1 MVTLKH
7 DSHEHEL
14 NLIEVDAYMVGKGKC
29 GVCEMQINE
38 ASSIYKCLTEDCP
51 NNSLSLFFFLHKSCA
66 ELPKQITHPHHP
78 QHSLVL
84 GREYNQEIVKLTRGS
99 LPHLTACKLCSHV
112 KPASTSR
119 STSIARC
126 YTQNP
131 LLTASTRTQSLCYIL
146 QYITRALNTARS
158 ASFKSIQK
166 LGCIGVATATN
177 VSILIAFGHG
187 II

>member
-99 LPHLTACKLCSHV
+99 LPHLTACKLCSRQIDEQMWNYFC
-112 KPASTSR
+112 KACS
-119 STSIARC
+119 
-126 YTQNP
+126 YEF
-131 LLTASTRTQSLCYIL
+131 LLPTNAYLHFSQFNVTKEA
-146 QYITRALNTARS
+146 ALVN
-158 ASFKSIQK
+158 
-166 LGCIGVATATN
+166 L
-177 VSILIAFGHG
+177 
-187 II
+187 